1 MRNLLFIAIAI
12 IISSCATNYSAV
24 NIPAGQTVELDY
36 PNYEVYKASLKN
48 RALKGIEVAVL
59 SKQNERQI
67 RGFGL
72 GMKAKADV
80 MVEMGNKLS
89 LRNNNSSAVKVDLGI
104 AEESAAVFEKEGQY
118 VSFYLLNKSAESIPL
133 IIPTVMNPNLSPFSR
148 SGVDLKVGQEILFRA
163 RGKRYVLLRV
173 DDSIQEGEELDVA
186 VLLKKRKEELG
197 LWK

>member
-1 MRNLLFIAIAI
+1 MRNLLFTAIAI

-36 PNYEVYKASLKN
+36 PEYEVYKASIKN
-48 RALKGIEVAVL
+48 KALKGIEVAVL
-59 SKQNERQI
+59 SKQDERQV

-80 MVEMGNKLS
+80 MIEKGNKLS

-104 AEESAAVFEKEGQY
+104 AEESTAVFEKEGQY
-118 VSFYLLNKSAESIPL
+118 ISFYLLNESAESIPL

-163 RGKRYVLLRV
+163 KGKKYVLLTV
-173 DDSIQEGEELDVA
+173 DASIQEGEELDVA

-197 LWK
+197 L

>member
-89 LRNNNSSAVKVDLGI
+89 LRNNNSSAVKIDLGI

-118 VSFYLLNKSAESIPL
+118 VSLYLLNKSAESIPL

-163 RGKRYVLLRV
+163 RGKRYVLLTV

-186 VLLKKRKEELG
+186 VLLEKRKEELG
-197 LWK
+197 L